1 MKNAVPIEDQ
11 LASIEA
17 ALPGLDAAGWPIL
30 RERLQGLL
38 AQSAGQARWMARVH
52 LALTRLHLFRSAP
65 PEALAHADAAL
76 AAACEAG
83 DDERRSRALLL
94 RARAWYAAGDHA
106 HALADVETLLA
117 GEVADQSLRF
127 DALQMLAACS
137 IGLNELDDA
146 WRWQTQAA
154 DLAEAAAKPNWRVH
168 CLSNLGGIATLRAE
182 REFQR
187 GAHEACV
194 SHAVIAES
202 FTRRGLAE
210 PSLEHM
216 PPSRLSLLCNLASQL
231 VLQQRF
237 DEAGA
242 TFAAADAL
250 SVRLSLPVPPLNA
263 APFKARLLEAR
274 GDVAGALS
282 CLEAALARGQAL
294 QAEASVLE
302 LHAEL
307 ARLLKAQGRFE
318 PALAHFERFHALTV
332 HSHSLAARQR
342 AQMLAVRLE
351 TTRLRGELETERRRA
366 ERWQGE
372 ALVDALTGL
381 ANRRQLEARLAD
393 WHEQARLQGRPLPLA
408 LLDIDS
414 FKGINDG
421 HSHCVGDA
429 TLRRVAR
436 LLREHCRGEDIAAR
450 WGGDEFVLVLPGVSM
465 SEAQSVCDRLRLSVA
480 GHAWH
485 ELVPG
490 LEVTVSVGLADAAAL
505 PGLQAA
511 WDAADRA
518 LRHSKEAGRDRV
530 STSAEV

>member
-307 ARLLKAQGRFE
+307 ARLLKAQGRYLPPADE
-318 PALAHFERFHALTV
+318 VAQAQGNAANALGAYREAARIAQAEGDDASRGRALAAIASVHEGQQRWDDARNAWQDYTTFADSHAQSTFPAVGRARTDAIARRASIETEYAPVRERIA
-332 HSHSLAARQR
+332 
-342 AQMLAVRLE
+342 E
-351 TTRLRGELETERRRA
+351 RLRVNASGQNQQPPPGTVVAPVAPGSMPAGAVVPPGRA
-366 ERWQGE
+366 R
-372 ALVDALTGL
+372 
-381 ANRRQLEARLAD
+381 
-393 WHEQARLQGRPLPLA
+393 
-408 LLDIDS
+408 
-414 FKGINDG
+414 
-421 HSHCVGDA
+421 
-429 TLRRVAR
+429 
-436 LLREHCRGEDIAAR
+436 
-450 WGGDEFVLVLPGVSM
+450 
-465 SEAQSVCDRLRLSVA
+465 
-480 GHAWH
+480 
-485 ELVPG
+485 
-490 LEVTVSVGLADAAAL
+490 
-505 PGLQAA
+505 
-511 WDAADRA
+511 
-518 LRHSKEAGRDRV
+518 
-530 STSAEV
+530 